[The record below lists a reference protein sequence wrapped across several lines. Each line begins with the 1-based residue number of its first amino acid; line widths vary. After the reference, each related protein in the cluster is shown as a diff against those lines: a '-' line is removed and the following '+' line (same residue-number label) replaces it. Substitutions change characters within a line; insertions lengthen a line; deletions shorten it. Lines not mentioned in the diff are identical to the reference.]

1 MRSPRQCVASFRGG
15 TRRGTG
21 AKGPLGLPQEYARAT
36 RCGCFLEAAVVA
48 TARAACLIK
57 PDELR
62 KRRDSEEGCS
72 VKLPICHSVLVDMRT
87 RRWEGRDDAHFPLR
101 MLYVAC
107 MFAFEL
113 AALIGEYTKKENN
126 GTDHCYRTDDLMFAV
141 ETASG
146 SSNVAASA
154 LSALTFIKASQ
165 GYGQIAECRVFG
177 VSSKGKIT
185 TKAKLIGR
193 RSAAES
199 DFLNNLIEFVVR
211 AGGKGDEELFG
222 FRKQDGQRVVLT
234 AKSVRDEMKDIAP
247 RNGLPP
253 NYFSAH
259 SLRKGSIT
267 HMRAQG
273 ATEDDRR
280 DRGSY
285 AAGSQVMHTTYDYA
299 TGLGP
304 LASNELDRGREPT
317 LTEVK
322 RLIPARRR
330 SL

>member
-1 MRSPRQCVASFRGG
+1 MIS
-15 TRRGTG
+15 TD
-21 AKGPLGLPQEYARAT
+21 
-36 RCGCFLEAAVVA
+36 FLEAAVVA
-48 TARAACLIK
+48 TARAACLMK

-87 RRWEGRDDAHFPLR
+87 RRWEGLGWGDAHFPLR
-101 MLYVAC
+101 MLYVAS

-113 AALIGEYTKKENN
+113 AARIGEYTKKENN
-126 GTDHCYRTDDLMFAV
+126 GTDHCDRTDDLTFAV

-146 SSNVAASA
+146 SSNVVASA
-154 LSALTFIKASQ
+154 LSALAFIKAGQ

-193 RSAAES
+193 RWAAES

-234 AKSVRDEMKDIAP
+234 ARSVRDEMKDIAS

-280 DRGSY
+280 DRRSY

-299 TGLGP
+299 IGLGP

-317 LTEVK
+317 LSDVK

-330 SL
+330 SLWVAHIPGPIPKVWRV